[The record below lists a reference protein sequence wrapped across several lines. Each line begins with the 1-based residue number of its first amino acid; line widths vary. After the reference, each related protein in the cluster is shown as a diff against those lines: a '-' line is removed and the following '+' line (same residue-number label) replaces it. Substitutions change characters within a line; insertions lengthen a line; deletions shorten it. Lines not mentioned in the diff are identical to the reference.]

1 MAVKNSSV
9 AASSSLGTG
18 MYSAA
23 YNDTK
28 YHTDF
33 LKTKTEQVIGSTFIA
48 ENNIDININKDYNQT
63 GSILKSN
70 NSDIII
76 AAKKANIKSSENTF
90 QSEFGSK
97 ITTNSVSVEI
107 MELV

>member
-33 LKTKTEQVIGSTFIA
+33 LKTKTEQSIGSTFIA
-48 ENNIDININKDYNQT
+48 RNNIDININKDYNQT

-70 NSDIII
+70 KEDKLGSDPYIPIPQRMQ
-76 AAKKANIKSSENTF
+76 KIKR
-90 QSEFGSK
+90 
-97 ITTNSVSVEI
+97 
-107 MELV
+107 